1 MLKKILSGSQKGT
14 DQTDDIEIF
23 VEEIL
28 SELPLKEKA
37 SMANMNKEAVEVIQ
51 SVFDLYIK
59 NKIGSESEEEYTVI
73 MKALWERLQETHKL
87 RAIK

>member
-1 MLKKILSGSQKGT
+1 MLKKSYQA
-14 DQTDDIEIF
+14 DDIDKI

-37 SMANMNKEAVEVIQ
+37 SMANMDNEAVEVLQ

-59 NKIGSESEEEYTVI
+59 NKIGAESEEYTVI
-73 MKALWERLQETHKL
+73 MKALWERLQDTHRLKVV
-87 RAIK
+87 K